1 MLHLKFSTQLALPER
16 QLRRGCNQQGH
27 RCPGR
32 ELARSAT
39 GRWRRRPEVGKEEGG
54 VRRSSNWGSEI
65 CSFQCPLPRS
75 TDQIAGFRKR
85 MQMTSAKT
93 KGENEIKIGEKNVCM
108 QGDSSHLGLV
118 LRFPSPASIPQV
130 PPSPPSPNPRGSRK
144 SEMARWM
151 RDERETIERE
161 TLEREWGQ
169 EWTRRRVLCLSE
181 MWDQ

>member
-1 MLHLKFSTQLALPER
+1 VLHLKFSTQLALPER
-16 QLRRGCNQQGH
+16 QLRRAATSKGTDARGGSWPDLL
-27 RCPGR
+27 REDDDDARRSGR
-32 ELARSAT
+32 RREECAVAATEDPRSAA
-39 GRWRRRPEVGKEEGG
+39 
-54 VRRSSNWGSEI
+54 SSALSQDQRIKSLDSGSA
-65 CSFQCPLPRS
+65 CKWL
-75 TDQIAGFRKR
+75 
-85 MQMTSAKT
+85 SAKT

-151 RDERETIERE
+151 RDERETV
-161 TLEREWGQ
+161 EREWGQ

-181 MWDQ
+181 TWDQ